1 MHLQVELLDEVAVA
15 RHDQSACKYRSVRFK
30 CRPSPPSCTRG
41 LYGLGN
47 RERTHAQS
55 LRHQFAWLPL
65 VRTYEAMITKTRSV
79 LETHSFPHW
88 GSHIRPIGLVCLQE
102 GVGEEF
108 M

>member
-30 CRPSPPSCTRG
+30 CRPSTRG

-65 VRTYEAMITKTRSV
+65 VRTYKEAMITKTRSV
-79 LETHSFPHW
+79 LEAHSFPHG
-88 GSHIRPIGLVCLQE
+88 GSHIRPIGLVWLQE